1 MREIK
6 KPSFMQEAA
15 GTKRHSAFG
24 EMVIFILLYVVAVL
38 VESIGMVPALIAY
51 FLQSPDAGGMLGTGN
66 VDAETLNRLL
76 EQQPEWLMIYTLF
89 TEILLIGVYLFY
101 CRIIEQ
107 RRFGTMGFRRA
118 GITSMY
124 GGGLL
129 IGAVMFGAAYFLCVL
144 TGSVRMDG
152 LNGNMIPVYIVLY
165 FGGYMIQG
173 MAEEIICR
181 GYLLVSL
188 SRSYSVMYSAILSSL
203 VFMMMHFANDGM
215 TALSAF
221 NLFLFGMFMAL
232 LFIKSGNIWIVAA
245 VHTIWNFM
253 QGNVFG
259 VSVSGLAGQNSIFS
273 STLYSGRDVINGGD
287 FGLEG
292 GLAVTAVLVIA
303 ISVVYRRLEKSEVRP
318 IQTEETVSSV
328 QSVREENT
336 LTENKKPSDDMSD
349 SSDGSGNRVGESGKR
364 STYQTV
370 FHAGYFTE
378 DDS

>member
-15 GTKRHSAFG
+15 GTKRHSALG
-24 EMVIFILLYVVAVL
+24 EMVIFILLYAVAVI

-51 FLQSPDAGGMLGTGN
+51 FLQSPDAGRMLGTGN
-66 VDAETLNRLL
+66 VDVEALNHLL
-76 EQQPEWLMIYTLF
+76 EQEPEWLVIYTLF

-107 RRFGTMGFRRA
+107 RRFFTMGFHRKGMA
-118 GITSMY
+118 SMY
-124 GGGLL
+124 GKGLL

-152 LNGNMIPVYIVLY
+152 LNGNMIPVYIILY

-173 MAEEIICR
+173 MAEEVICR
-181 GYLLVSL
+181 GYLMVSL
-188 SRSYSVMYSAILSSL
+188 SRSYSVLYSAVLSSL
-203 VFMMMHFANDGM
+203 VFMMMHFANNGM
-215 TALSAF
+215 TALSSI
-221 NLFLFGMFMAL
+221 NLFLFGLFMAF
-232 LFIKSGNIWIVAA
+232 LFIKSGNIWIVGA

-259 VSVSGLAGQNSIFS
+259 VSVSGLSEQNSIFS
-273 STLYSGRDVINGGD
+273 STFYSGRDIINGGD
-287 FGLEG
+287 FGMEG

-303 ISVVYRRLEKSEVRP
+303 IMVVYRRLEKSKGESLSHD
-318 IQTEETVSSV
+318 TEIRMSD
-328 QSVREENT
+328 
-336 LTENKKPSDDMSD
+336 TESKKPSDVSD
-349 SSDGSGNRVGESGKR
+349 SPDTSGGSWKHENEHRAQP
-364 STYQTV
+364 TYKTV
-370 FHAGYFTE
+370 FHAGYFSE